1 MNENYIL
8 TPCENC
14 ILRSEK
20 ELESF
25 EADSLKP
32 WLLLTSYLRR
42 FPWDQ
47 EIARFELNVSLGL
60 EKFEGFS
67 ECGCERS
74 KVQLNY
80 VSNSLLIDVGHTF
93 FSGANTGIQNFVNG
107 LATEVLRQKE
117 ETILFTHSEY
127 GFVQL
132 PFKPNNVKIK
142 FNLMTRIV
150 NNRKLIRRIKEVLPR
165 FLFLKAKNLFIHLK
179 QNAPLL
185 IPVNSTILLPESIL
199 DDSTVMRLLALKKSD
214 NFTVTFIHD
223 LFPLSNPQLV
233 SEYSKSHASAISNI
247 ARASDLISCQTEAVA
262 SAVKFFWKSI
272 QGLEAKSESLPIK
285 VHRRPILITP
295 EIFKPMAIHKDKFLE
310 KLELDLKN
318 TPLVLSVGTIEPRK
332 NYESLLAAAE
342 LLWSQNQNFK
352 LIIVGKLGWKTDN
365 FDYIRRIIQSNKR
378 DFQLLQNVD
387 DFTLKFLYSKAKVF
401 VFPSLAEGVGLPP
414 GEALSYGLKPV
425 CRPLPSMLETFSEKD
440 LNLFD
445 GSVGG
450 LAQKIQAEISSIHES
465 SPDRIEVNQNSWE
478 QLVSDLLDDI
488 RGLRER

>member
-1 MNENYIL
+1 
-8 TPCENC
+8 
-14 ILRSEK
+14 
-20 ELESF
+20 
-25 EADSLKP
+25 
-32 WLLLTSYLRR
+32 
-42 FPWDQ
+42 
-47 EIARFELNVSLGL
+47 
-60 EKFEGFS
+60 
-67 ECGCERS
+67 
-74 KVQLNY
+74 
-80 VSNSLLIDVGHTF
+80 
-93 FSGANTGIQNFVNG
+93 
-107 LATEVLRQKE
+107 
-117 ETILFTHSEY
+117 
-127 GFVQL
+127 
-132 PFKPNNVKIK
+132 
-142 FNLMTRIV
+142 
-150 NNRKLIRRIKEVLPR
+150 
-165 FLFLKAKNLFIHLK
+165 
-179 QNAPLL
+179 
-185 IPVNSTILLPESIL
+185 
-199 DDSTVMRLLALKKSD
+199 
-214 NFTVTFIHD
+214 
-223 LFPLSNPQLV
+223 
-233 SEYSKSHASAISNI
+233 
-247 ARASDLISCQTEAVA
+247 
-262 SAVKFFWKSI
+262 
-272 QGLEAKSESLPIK
+272 
-285 VHRRPILITP
+285 
-295 EIFKPMAIHKDKFLE
+295 MAIHKDKFLE